1 MGLGTPMVDGGE
13 TPRRARSS
21 STLVRFA
28 GNEC

>member
-1 MGLGTPMVDGGE
+1 MGLGTPTVDGGE